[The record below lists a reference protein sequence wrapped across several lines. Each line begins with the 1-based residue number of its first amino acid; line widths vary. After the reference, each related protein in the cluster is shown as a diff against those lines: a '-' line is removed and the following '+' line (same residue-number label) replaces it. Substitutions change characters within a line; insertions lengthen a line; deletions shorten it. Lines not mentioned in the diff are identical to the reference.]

1 MQRAPLQSQAMT
13 RGKEARSAL
22 HVLAAQRLTP
32 AEMRSGPGESTSRA
46 EGGQAR
52 HAEKKKNGHG
62 LTKLSSH
69 VVAGC
74 ECVTAGWRLYMR
86 DKLPCTPETRLAPRA
101 LVLEGRRAVGS

>member
-52 HAEKKKNGHG
+52 HAEKKERTWADEAQ
-62 LTKLSSH
+62 LT
-69 VVAGC
+69 C
-74 ECVTAGWRLYMR
+74 
-86 DKLPCTPETRLAPRA
+86 
-101 LVLEGRRAVGS
+101 GRWM